1 MQKIKYDIVNLFQ
14 KDKIILFTPDYENL
28 YTPKS
33 NHEEVTF
40 LYKNKKWEVININST
55 GNNKIPLHGVVLS
68 FPKNKLTFE
77 LKQLVEIENYQ
88 YYPYFN
94 SLINQENKRCIIHK
108 YNQRNYENEIVLLD
122 RKWTI
127 FTLPTQDYYEMVL
140 KLDNIARGFIVNTN
154 NFKEYRNPFGREI
167 DKGSYVLL
175 SNKGNDKFYRLF
187 KINDQV
193 SFEFPMVQEGYE
205 LTINYTDYNPTENIK
220 KIGDVSVLAFREADT
235 CMIYDIDGVT
245 VDKKTRRTGTN
256 PWGHEIAVD
265 ATGLIV
271 ESATNVKIPENG
283 FVISGVSEYY
293 SILKDKFLV
302 GGKVKL
308 DKKNKTVTLY
318 YNHLDAC
325 LYNYHQNLSKI
336 QKVVRKL
343 ENDYYDLDHDLIYKY
358 YKKYLPLEEKLVN
371 RRSMYIYSQDEKERL
386 YHLYRFDG
394 YYNKSF
400 DYYNQLF
407 KLSMESSNMETR
419 ACWHE
424 PHEKTLQEVIEH
436 LEILK
441 NSNFNEL
448 IVGGIMPGGTIYPS
462 KYMKINDFVD
472 GFYGEEYKNDYLKCL
487 LTEAKKRNIKVQLSS
502 DNFFIAKYFLNENFL
517 QYQDLIALDYQG
529 NIGQYGNGEITLF
542 FDPVNPKVQQLILNI
557 YQELLDNYEIDGLHL
572 DYIRYCIGNDNY
584 LTSYGYNEESVAM
597 FKNAYGYQ
605 DDIHLLVKNPKIF
618 QDFCDFRRNELT
630 KFVGKV
636 RQLIDNYHQVKLS
649 IAVVSDYQFASTSK
663 LQDWVNWC
671 KLKYIDEVYLMAYHL
686 GSLPVYEDCIKAKNL
701 LEKYPV
707 FLYCGI
713 APIYVGC
720 HINMVLEQIKAIK
733 KANIDGISLFA
744 FHSLL
749 NRPDL
754 YFYLNNN
761 GPFKKQ
767 AITTSSTKDEVIKAC
782 YEEIKD
788 KCLRIYLPNRLISE
802 NEFGMLLKQIEK
814 IKNLQDVKEIS
825 YIANP
830 KARMHIDNILD
841 KLMRYFKN
849 IK

>member
-14 KDKIILFTPDYENL
+14 KDKIILVTPDYENL

-343 ENDYYDLDHDLIYKY
+343 ENDYYDLHHYLIYK
-358 YKKYLPLEEKLVN
+358 
-371 RRSMYIYSQDEKERL
+371 
-386 YHLYRFDG
+386 
-394 YYNKSF
+394 
-400 DYYNQLF
+400 
-407 KLSMESSNMETR
+407 
-419 ACWHE
+419 
-424 PHEKTLQEVIEH
+424 
-436 LEILK
+436 
-441 NSNFNEL
+441 
-448 IVGGIMPGGTIYPS
+448 
-462 KYMKINDFVD
+462 
-472 GFYGEEYKNDYLKCL
+472 
-487 LTEAKKRNIKVQLSS
+487 
-502 DNFFIAKYFLNENFL
+502 
-517 QYQDLIALDYQG
+517 
-529 NIGQYGNGEITLF
+529 
-542 FDPVNPKVQQLILNI
+542 
-557 YQELLDNYEIDGLHL
+557 
-572 DYIRYCIGNDNY
+572 
-584 LTSYGYNEESVAM
+584 
-597 FKNAYGYQ
+597 
-605 DDIHLLVKNPKIF
+605 
-618 QDFCDFRRNELT
+618 
-630 KFVGKV
+630 
-636 RQLIDNYHQVKLS
+636 
-649 IAVVSDYQFASTSK
+649 
-663 LQDWVNWC
+663 
-671 KLKYIDEVYLMAYHL
+671 
-686 GSLPVYEDCIKAKNL
+686 
-701 LEKYPV
+701 
-707 FLYCGI
+707 
-713 APIYVGC
+713 
-720 HINMVLEQIKAIK
+720 
-733 KANIDGISLFA
+733 
-744 FHSLL
+744 
-749 NRPDL
+749 
-754 YFYLNNN
+754 
-761 GPFKKQ
+761 
-767 AITTSSTKDEVIKAC
+767 
-782 YEEIKD
+782 
-788 KCLRIYLPNRLISE
+788 
-802 NEFGMLLKQIEK
+802 
-814 IKNLQDVKEIS
+814 
-825 YIANP
+825 
-830 KARMHIDNILD
+830 
-841 KLMRYFKN
+841 
-849 IK
+849 